1 MLRIVLARWESQRGK
16 DWIEVYENPG
26 LGCGY
31 QGRGCGGWMGN
42 VTREEAVADIQR
54 RVDQGCFCSQKT
66 PMRKVA

>member
-26 LGCGY
+26 SGCGY